1 MTPNALTI
9 VAVVLA
15 VLGGAIAVAGLV
27 ALFRLRVVSATARLL
42 LAALLLSIGALL
54 GALGVGVH
62 GYRAL
67 THETLAARIDIEPL
81 GAQRF
86 SARFRYPDGTTTRY
100 DLSGDEIYVDAH
112 ILKWTPWA
120 NFLGLRTGYSLS
132 RVAGRYRDIEQE
144 RNAPRTVFALTPDQR
159 VDLFTL
165 RRRFAQ
171 LAPLYDAEYGSAS
184 FVPADRM
191 RSLELRVSTTGLL
204 VRDAEAPK

>member
-1 MTPNALTI
+1 MTPNALMI
-9 VAVVLA
+9 VAVAVA
-15 VLGGAIAVAGLV
+15 VLGGVIAVAALV
-27 ALFRLRVVSATARLL
+27 SLFRLRVVSATARLL

-54 GALGVGVH
+54 GTLALGAH

-86 SARFRYPDGTTTRY
+86 SARFQFPDGTTTRY

-112 ILKWTPWA
+112 ILKWAPWA
-120 NFLGLRTGYSLS
+120 NILGLRTGYSLS

-144 RNAPRTVFALTPDQR
+144 RNAPRTVFSLTPDQR

-204 VRDAEAPK
+204 VRDTGAPK